1 MAREIYGENY
11 MTNFLVEN
19 IRRFRPQ
26 VIVGHAEDGD
36 SGHPVHIFGV
46 QCLQKALE
54 LCPDENYHSG
64 SVEQYGVW
72 DVPKVYLHLYGE
84 AEEMVTLDY
93 DKPLDAFGGAT
104 AFEMAERA
112 FRACITQFEAGKYS
126 VYGRDSVHDS
136 SRFGLY
142 KTTVG
147 PDAEKTDL
155 FENLP
160 PEN

>member
-1 MAREIYGENY
+1 MSQRHLARAY
-11 MTNFLVEN
+11 
-19 IRRFRPQ
+19 RACAAS
-26 VIVGHAEDGD
+26 AET
-36 SGHPVHIFGV
+36 
-46 QCLQKALE
+46 
-54 LCPDENYHSG
+54 
-64 SVEQYGVW
+64 YGVW

-84 AEEMVTLDY
+84 GEDMVKLDY

-126 VYGRDSVHDS
+126 VYGPDSIHDS

-142 KTTVG
+142 KTIVG
-147 PDAEKTDL
+147 PDTEKTDL

-160 PEN
+160 AER